1 LTLLAL
7 YDRFIFPLPAR
18 ARSFPLFGRPLA
30 DVLECLNC
38 PMVKDVL
45 SRTDVVIGR
54 TGHEDTRHDVGADR
68 REVVG
73 RVRRSKNSPAPSAR
87 GNFTPP
93 PRGAAPAHVPGAE
106 ATTAPTTG
114 NRLNPRNWRVPTR
127 LNAILLIP
135 VLVGLVMGGFQVKSS
150 IETWQDARDAENTAR
165 LVRAS
170 LTYANALYNERDI
183 SAAPLLQGKGR
194 NDPSVVKVRQETDKA
209 AAEFDQAV
217 KNMPH
222 KPGLERRLK
231 VFRAAEPQLRSLRA
245 AAYTSKLTGV
255 QTEEGYVQVGHPLME
270 FANELGLGTGN
281 ITSYGRTVYAMS
293 LTKAA
298 LSLER
303 SIGMHLL
310 TKPGPDSGNLAS
322 QRIALS
328 TYAYLENVA
337 LEEYIGGGTQADADK
352 LEQQQKQIE
361 AKAAEMARQA
371 KAKDPDYVAPPS
383 DPQKLVTALAT
394 LKTTDKS
401 EREALAAKGITP
413 ENWWAVNTLKFDAY
427 RTIES
432 DMADSAV
439 EEAAGIAS
447 DAQRS
452 AFVTGGVVVIALLAA
467 FVLAGLVARQMSR
480 SMRRLRNAAFN
491 VAEQRLPMLVDQLS
505 RTDPGRVDTRVE
517 PIPITTTDEIG
528 EVARAFDQVHR
539 EAVRLASEQALLRGN
554 INAIFTNLSR
564 RNQSLI
570 EGQLTLITEL
580 ENNEAD
586 PDQLENLFKLDH
598 LATRMRRNGENLLV
612 LAGEEPGRRW
622 DQPVPLIDVLRAASS
637 EVEQY
642 ERIELSG
649 VPEAEIHGRAVTD
662 LVHLLAELLENA
674 TTFSSPQTKVRV
686 TATRLP
692 DGRIMVEIHDKGIGL
707 TAEDFADINHKL
719 ANPPIVDVAISQR
732 MGLFVVGRLADRHG
746 IRVQLRPSG
755 EQAGTTSL
763 VMLPDAIT
771 HGGGGEQQ
779 VESGEF
785 TVSQLIPEQRFA
797 GAESDQLTQ
806 RTAAELGF
814 DDSRY
819 AEVPDDIRDLDPVS
833 RSLKREE
840 RRAALEA
847 QTQGE
852 HAAAQAP
859 GNTAYADEA
868 TGTHQA
874 YAGDTT
880 GTHQAYTDEATGTHQ
895 AYTDEA
901 TGTHQAYTDEATG
914 AHQAYTGDT
923 TGTHHVFDDGQGGYG
938 GQGLGFDQQAS
949 YPEQQPA
956 YDQQAQQGQEQAYY
970 APDGGVPHSGAY
982 AHDASYPEQNGYQD
996 QNGYADTGT
1005 YGGQGGYTGQ
1015 GGYAEQNAYPGT
1027 GHQEAAA
1034 QQGSGEPY
1042 ADGGAAQ
1049 QQAYQDDWPPSGGYH
1064 NGYAEESA
1072 QAGDVNDTERV
1083 GFDRPGPAPS
1093 VVHELTDAGLPRR
1106 GVSAAGANGTRP
1118 VGQDAPAPAAQ
1129 SDGDSGWRSANDER
1143 WHQAA
1148 QLRKPKAGG
1157 VTSSGLPLR
1166 VPKANLVEGSAT
1178 VTPQGG
1184 PQVSR
1189 APEDVRG
1196 RLSSLHRGVRR
1207 GRSAGSEKNG
1217 QGFGPDSTYD
1227 QER

>member
-1 LTLLAL
+1 
-7 YDRFIFPLPAR
+7 
-18 ARSFPLFGRPLA
+18 
-30 DVLECLNC
+30 
-38 PMVKDVL
+38 M
-45 SRTDVVIGR
+45 
-54 TGHEDTRHDVGADR
+54 
-68 REVVG
+68 
-73 RVRRSKNSPAPSAR
+73 RRSKNSPAPSAR

-106 ATTAPTTG
+106 ATTAPTSG

-135 VLVGLVMGGFQVKSS
+135 VLVGLVMGGFQVKGS
-150 IETWQDARDAENTAR
+150 IETWQDAKDAENTAR

-170 LTYANALYNERDI
+170 LTYANALYNERDL
-183 SAAPLLQGKGR
+183 SAEPLLQGKGQ
-194 NDPSVVKVRQETDKA
+194 NDPTVVKVRQETDKA
-209 AAEFDQAV
+209 AAEFEQAV
-217 KNMPH
+217 KSMPH

-231 VFRAAEPQLRSLRA
+231 LFREAEPQLRSLRA
-245 AAYTSKLTGV
+245 DAYTGKLTGV
-255 QTEEGYVQVGHPLME
+255 QTEEGYVQVAHPLME

-281 ITSYGRTVYAMS
+281 ITSYGRTVYTMS
-293 LTKAA
+293 LTKSA

-310 TKPGPDSGNLAS
+310 IKPGPDSGNLAS

-328 TYAYLENVA
+328 AYAYLENVA
-337 LEEYIGGGTQADADK
+337 LAEYLGGGTQQDADK

-361 AKAAEMARQA
+361 AKAAETARQA
-371 KAKDPDYVAPPS
+371 EEKDPDYVAPPS
-383 DPQKLVTALAT
+383 DPQKMVTALAT
-394 LKTTDKS
+394 LKTTDAS
-401 EREALAAKGITP
+401 ERKALAAKGITP

-432 DMADSAV
+432 EMADNAV
-439 EEAAGIAS
+439 EDAAGIAS

-452 AFVTGGVVVIALLAA
+452 AVVTGGVVVIALLAA
-467 FVLAGLVARQMSR
+467 FILAGLVARQMSR

-719 ANPPIVDVAISQR
+719 ANPPTVDVAISQR

-779 VESGEF
+779 VDSGEF
-785 TVSQLIPEQRFA
+785 TVSQLIPEQPFA
-797 GAESDQLTQ
+797 AAESDQLPQ

-840 RRAALEA
+840 RRTALES
-847 QTQGE
+847 QTHGE
-852 HAAAQAP
+852 QTAEQAA
-859 GNTAYADEA
+859 GNTAFADEA
-868 TGTHQA
+868 TGTHQAYTDEATGTHQAYADDTTGTHQA

-895 AYTDEA
+895 AYTE
-901 TGTHQAYTDEATG
+901 EATG
-914 AHQAYTGDT
+914 AHRAYTGDAT
-923 TGTHHVFDDGQGGYG
+923 STPQVFDDGQGSYG
-938 GQGLGFDQQAS
+938 GQGLGFDQQAAS

-956 YDQQAQQGQEQAYY
+956 YEQQAQQGQEQAYY
-970 APDGGVPHSGAY
+970 APDGSVPHSGAY
-982 AHDASYPEQNGYQD
+982 ANASYPEQNGYQD

-1015 GGYAEQNAYPGT
+1015 GGYAEQNTYPET
-1027 GHQEAAA
+1027 GRQEAA
-1034 QQGSGEPY
+1034 QQGSEPY

-1049 QQAYQDDWPPSGGYH
+1049 RQAYQDDWPQGDGYH

-1106 GVSAAGANGTRP
+1106 GTSAAGANGTRP
-1118 VGQDAPAPAAQ
+1118 ADQDASAPAAD
-1129 SDGDSGWRSANDER
+1129 SDGDGGWRSANDER